1 MGISVI
7 LDILGST
14 IVGGILMLSLFRL
27 NDSAVENAY
36 TGSGE
41 LMAQQNL
48 ATVVQILEYDFRKIG
63 YCKDWQKIIV
73 PTTAIRIADST
84 KIRFLTDTNFDGNVD
99 SITYYLGPTSECVN
113 TPNPKDRFLYR
124 VINTETPIG
133 VNLGVTQF
141 NLKYF
146 DVFGN
151 QLNFPITVPGEVHTM
166 QIDITVEDVA
176 AYDQKYSSAFWRQI
190 RLAAKNLRNR

>member
-1 MGISVI
+1 V
-7 LDILGST
+7 
-14 IVGGILMLSLFRL
+14 
-27 NDSAVENAY
+27 Y
-36 TGSGE
+36 
-41 LMAQQNL
+41 
-48 ATVVQILEYDFRKIG
+48 
-63 YCKDWQKIIV
+63 
-73 PTTAIRIADST
+73 
-84 KIRFLTDTNFDGNVD
+84 
-99 SITYYLGPTSECVN
+99 
-113 TPNPKDRFLYR
+113 
-124 VINTETPIG
+124 TETPVG

>member
-133 VNLGVTQF
+133 VNLVVTQF